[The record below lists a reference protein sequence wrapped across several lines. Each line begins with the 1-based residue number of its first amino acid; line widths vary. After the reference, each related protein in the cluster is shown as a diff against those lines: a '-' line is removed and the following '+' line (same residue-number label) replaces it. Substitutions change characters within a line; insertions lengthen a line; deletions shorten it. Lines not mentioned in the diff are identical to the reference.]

1 MSIEDRFN
9 RKSTN
14 VTKVISSET
23 SDSLNSEAES
33 GENMDTVLKR
43 ADVFLPP
50 LDYSS
55 ASNFAIYGS
64 AEKYY
69 EDAVKR
75 VYLEYP
81 YDGSQNEINQY
92 LLSCNYIKHLKLE
105 FKSSIN

>member
-1 MSIEDRFN
+1 MGIEDRFN

-14 VTKVISSET
+14 IANVISSET

-92 LLSCNYIKHLKLE
+92 LLS
-105 FKSSIN
+105 SSFLDHYVLDS